1 LVPLDRKRKI
11 RQTISMKGFLSKVFV
26 FLLFLLS
33 TFYFLSSATQA
44 NAVSQ
49 TDLTK
54 TSTTASS
61 SVNSDV
67 PNNLHNWTQSVM
79 IEVMSSLTCQLVG
92 IDPTTSNRQCLGVD
106 QKTGKIG
113 FLPAGNLEK
122 RQIGG
127 AIGGMGNMITML
139 YTPPIHTSD
148 YFQNL
153 AQKFGISKTAYAQTG
168 GKGFVGLQPLMGLW
182 TSFRDIVYTLL
193 VIVFVVIG
201 IGVMLRLKIDPRTVM
216 SIQNQI
222 PKFIVGLLL
231 VTFSF
236 AIAGFLVDL
245 MWVSNSVVFNVISK
259 SATGETLTT
268 INTMNPTALQGKTPF
283 DLAFT
288 ENNFNKLVTPV
299 ASSSS
304 TIVQKLLDID
314 SNAANYIPFVSFIP
328 GLLDV
333 IEDPSTTVRTIL
345 THPESLLKITLQNA
359 NIGDSPTD
367 YLINLLSKIASALTF
382 FKIMDWPD
390 PSVLGV
396 KIGWIANIAPAG
408 FIAAIVYDAI
418 QGFMRVGLVWI
429 IVYLIIAIA
438 LLVALF
444 RLWLML
450 LMAYISILID
460 VVLAPFWIIG
470 GVIPGS
476 QISFSGWLKDMGAN
490 LAAFPATIFMFALGK
505 VIMDSFGS
513 ADSSAFVP
521 PLIGGF
527 NDPKTFSSLIGIG
540 IILITPN
547 VVNLLKAALK
557 APKMDTGIGKAIGV
571 GPTIITN
578 TARGIG
584 GTFMGQQEPMLRRTP
599 TGTYEWGPRK
609 LARSFWGRFF
619 K

>member
-1 LVPLDRKRKI
+1 
-11 RQTISMKGFLSKVFV
+11 MKGFLSKVFV
-26 FLLFLLS
+26 FSLFLLS
-33 TFYFLSSATQA
+33 IFYFLFSATQA

-54 TSTTASS
+54 TNATVSS
-61 SVNSDV
+61 SINSDV

-92 IDPTTSNRQCLGVD
+92 IDPTTLNKQCLGVD

-122 RQIGG
+122 KQIGG

-148 YFQNL
+148 YFKNL
-153 AQKFGISKTAYAQTG
+153 AQNFGISKTAYAQTG

-268 INTMNPTALQGKTPF
+268 INTMNPTNLQGKTPF
-283 DLAFT
+283 DLAFA
-288 ENNFNKLVTPV
+288 ENNFNKLITPV

-314 SNAANYIPFVSFIP
+314 SNATNYIPFVSFIP
-328 GLLDV
+328 GLLD
-333 IEDPSTTVRTIL
+333 IINDPAHIPETILNYL
-345 THPESLLKITLQNA
+345 THPELLLRVALLNS
-359 NIGDSPTD
+359 NIGDSPAD
-367 YLINLLSKIASALTF
+367 YIINMSSKIASALMF
-382 FKIMDWPD
+382 FRVMQWSPITITGGWN
-390 PSVLGV
+390 
-396 KIGWIANIAPAG
+396 IGPNLTINTGAILNAG
-408 FIAAIVYDAI
+408 LATLISAAVYDAI

-444 RLWLML
+444 RLWFTL

-470 GVIPGS
+470 GIVPGS
-476 QISFSGWLKDMGAN
+476 SISFSGWLRDLGAN

-505 VIMDSFGS
+505 VIMDNFG
-513 ADSSAFVP
+513 AAGTGAFVP

-540 IILITPN
+540 IILMTPN
-547 VVNLLKAALK
+547 VVKMLKAALK
-557 APKMDTGIGKAIGV
+557 APKFESNIGAAIAPGTTIPISAGRSIGSTIMGSREIVVTGIGQNGQATWGTRS
-571 GPTIITN
+571 GGETFL
-578 TARGIG
+578 RGL
-584 GTFMGQQEPMLRRTP
+584 FRR
-599 TGTYEWGPRK
+599 G
-609 LARSFWGRFF
+609 
-619 K
+619 

>member
-1 LVPLDRKRKI
+1 MKI
-11 RQTISMKGFLSKVFV
+11 AALFKSLIIV
-26 FLLFLLS
+26 FLFSCLFPFISS
-33 TFYFLSSATQA
+33 TAFAQAKPNQA
-44 NAVSQ
+44 N
-49 TDLTK
+49 
-54 TSTTASS
+54 TATVSS
-61 SVNSDV
+61 SINSDV

-92 IDPTTSNRQCLGVD
+92 IDPTTPSKQCLGVD

-122 RQIGG
+122 KQIGG
-127 AIGGMGNMITML
+127 AIGGMNNLIAAL

-153 AQKFGISKTAYAQTG
+153 AQKFGISKQTYAQTG
-168 GKGFVGLQPLMGLW
+168 GKGFTGLQPLMGLW

-193 VIVFVVIG
+193 VIVFIVIG

-259 SATGETLTT
+259 SATGETATS
-268 INTMNPTALQGKTPF
+268 INSMNPTNLQGKTPF
-283 DLAFT
+283 DLAFA
-288 ENNFNKLVTPV
+288 ENNFNKLVGPV

-314 SNAANYIPFVSFIP
+314 SHGANYIPFVSFIP

-333 IEDPSTTVRTIL
+333 IKDPSGTLNTII
-345 THPESLLKITLQNA
+345 THPENLFKIVALDA
-359 NIGDSPTD
+359 NIGDSPAD
-367 YLINLLSKIASALTF
+367 YLINLSSKVASVFAF
-382 FKIMDWPD
+382 FGTMSWNPIQAVVGWTLGPNATINSGWVSQVAVA
-390 PSVLGV
+390 SV
-396 KIGWIANIAPAG
+396 
-408 FIAAIVYDAI
+408 FSMAAYDAI
-418 QGFMRVGLVWI
+418 QLFMRVGLVWI
-429 IVYLIIAIA
+429 IVYLVIAIA

-444 RLWLML
+444 RLWFTL

-470 GVIPGS
+470 GIIPGS
-476 QISFSGWLKDMGAN
+476 SISFSGWLRDLGAN

-505 VIMDSFGS
+505 VIMDNFGG
-513 ADSSAFVP
+513 AGTNAFVP

-527 NDPKTFSSLIGIG
+527 DDPKTFSSLIGIG
-540 IILITPN
+540 IILMTPN
-547 VVNLLKAALK
+547 IVNLLKAALK
-557 APKMDTGIGKAIGV
+557 APKMDSGIGKAIGV
-571 GPTIITN
+571 GPAILTN
-578 TARGIG
+578 TAKGIG
-584 GTFMGQQEPMLRRTP
+584 STYMGSEEAIMRRTP
-599 TGTYEWGPRK
+599 TGTYEWGPRT
-609 LARSFWGRFF
+609 LGRSVLGRLFGRNS
-619 K
+619 